1 MKIYEYIVDE
11 SVPVIV
17 YDVTIEDMQERRQR
31 AVTYESIKRA
41 SQMLSLSY
49 NVIKASIKSRRRVYS
64 PRLEKEVAIRYKPL
78 ANE

>member
-1 MKIYEYIVDE
+1 MRVHEYIVDE

-49 NVIKASIKSRRRVYS
+49 NVITASIKSRRRVYS
-64 PRLEKEVAIRYKPL
+64 PRLEKEVAIRYKPKI
-78 ANE
+78 NE